1 MADDEIEQAVMVKIS
16 SSKCASAPRSG
27 VGLAGAESAIPVAE
41 INDETISAV
50 ADVGKTYNHVHF
62 AIAIKVAD
70 REPAGGKPD
79 QSIDRG
85 PEAAVAVSKRNCKN
99 IVESIA
105 CEVRR

>member
-1 MADDEIEQAVMVKIS
+1 MADDEIKQTVVVKIS
-16 SSKCASAPRSG
+16 SGKCASAPRSG
-27 VGLAGAESAIPVAE
+27 VGLAGAEGAITVAE

-70 REPAGGKPD
+70 REPAGSKPD
-79 QSIDRG
+79 QGIDRW
-85 PEAAVAVSKRNCKN
+85 PEAAVSVAKRNCKN

-105 CEVRR
+105 